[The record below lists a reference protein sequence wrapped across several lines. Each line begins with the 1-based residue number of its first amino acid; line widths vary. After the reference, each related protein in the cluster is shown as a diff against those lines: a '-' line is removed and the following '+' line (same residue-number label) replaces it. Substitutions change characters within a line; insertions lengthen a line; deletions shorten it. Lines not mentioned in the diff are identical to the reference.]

1 MRRLRAPFKQFW
13 GIMRNDYSC
22 DDTDTELIIF
32 GSERYCG
39 ECEHHV
45 APIKDSEGVL
55 RCNHCHSRFCWLV
68 DINPPNRAC
77 SDGAQLLRQ
86 STRVDSAHRRPSSHR
101 HPSACSP
108 PRPGRSLAT
117 TMPSLDQQN
126 DLRCSGGGSFCM
138 KREVFDK

>member
-68 DINPPNRAC
+68 DINPPTVL
-77 SDGAQLLRQ
+77 AQMVLSYFGNQLELIQ
-86 STRVDSAHRRPSSHR
+86 PTADHR
-101 HPSACSP
+101 HIVI
-108 PRPGRSLAT
+108 RRRVRRH
-117 TMPSLDQQN
+117 
-126 DLRCSGGGSFCM
+126 DLVAR
-138 KREVFDK
+138 